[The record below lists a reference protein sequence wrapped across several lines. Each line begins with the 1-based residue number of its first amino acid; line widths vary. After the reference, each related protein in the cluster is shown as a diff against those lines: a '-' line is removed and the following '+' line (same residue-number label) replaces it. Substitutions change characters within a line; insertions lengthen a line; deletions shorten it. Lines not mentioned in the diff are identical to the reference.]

1 MLGWVLEGREVA
13 FRKTQLASAEQ
24 AAHNLA
30 AAGTRQIGAE
40 SDLLGCDGRAE
51 SFSRV
56 TQ

>member
-40 SDLLGCDGRAE
+40 RDLLWRDGRAE
-51 SFSRV
+51 AFSRV